1 MSIDKELLEQGK
13 QSDKDLRDAA
23 QKQLGKKN
31 ERPMG
36 MVDMDAIKS
45 VMRGETPTFSVSMY
59 ESTPSAVDEE
69 KEGRHKVLHELR
81 KELNPT
87 FCPKCGGFMDKN
99 YRLNMKFFRLRGWCF
114 NCNLKFERKIR
125 DAGLWETFEACV
137 ITGNKVGFLEDVKRQ
152 ADDFLNIGLKK
163 VNEFVDSDGHI
174 EKWTN
179 NEYED
184 TKKYVEEQL
193 VEINGFIDDLSEY
206 YEELKEKLGE
216 YANYSAH
223 S

>member
-1 MSIDKELLEQGK
+1 
-13 QSDKDLRDAA
+13 
-23 QKQLGKKN
+23 
-31 ERPMG
+31 
-36 MVDMDAIKS
+36 
-45 VMRGETPTFSVSMY
+45 
-59 ESTPSAVDEE
+59 
-69 KEGRHKVLHELR
+69 
-81 KELNPT
+81 
-87 FCPKCGGFMDKN
+87 
-99 YRLNMKFFRLRGWCF
+99 
-114 NCNLKFERKIR
+114 
-125 DAGLWETFEACV
+125 
-137 ITGNKVGFLEDVKRQ
+137 
-152 ADDFLNIGLKK
+152 LNIGLKK